1 MVDCCTWRHFLKI
14 VIQDHFFLREHPF
27 YNLSSWIAFS
37 VYANYRVS
45 LVHQN
50 YLLQIQVLRSII
62 NLKLINP
69 CNVSS
74 VVYTPLPDWFQS
86 VVYVHNFVG
95 SIGHN
100 LFSYHFFYFYLCV
113 IFILLYAHNFGGN
126 IGHNLFIY
134 GKIALHLLFG
144 WSLDKDKK
152 KFGSIQTILMKVWI
166 DPN

>member
-37 VYANYRVS
+37 VYTNYRVL
-45 LVHQN
+45 LVHQD

-74 VVYTPLPDWFQS
+74 VVYKPLPDWFQS
-86 VVYVHNFVG
+86 LV
-95 SIGHN
+95 
-100 LFSYHFFYFYLCV
+100 
-113 IFILLYAHNFGGN
+113 YAHNFGGN

-134 GKIALHLLFG
+134 YCFYSYLCVIFILLYAHNCGGNIGHNLFFYQYF
-144 WSLDKDKK
+144 SLYLCVIL
-152 KFGSIQTILMKVWI
+152 FCSMHTILVETVGTI
-166 DPN
+166 YS